1 MNILKL
7 KKVNKYNSN
16 IQDEKNDKIFFAWF
30 MFRDKNMEI
39 EIQIS

>member
-16 IQDEKNDKIFFAWF
+16 IQDEKNDTNFFAWF